1 MEAAGRVRIGKRT
14 KELIPRLR
22 RGEIAVIDH
31 VDIDD
36 LACEGLAQAGVRAVV
51 NAADSATGRYPNR
64 GPARL
69 LAADIL
75 VYDRAGPAVLGLADG
90 SEVQLQGGW
99 VRQGDRVIARCRVL
113 TEERLERLWRQGRL
127 NLQDELQ
134 RFAENTL
141 EYARR
146 EQDRLWAVRFPPLR
160 VSLEGRHVLVVVRG
174 PGYREDLAA
183 ILGYVREE
191 APVLIG
197 VDGGADALTE
207 LGLQPAIVVGD
218 MDSVSERSLRLARE
232 VIVHAYPSGYAPGLE
247 RVRSLG
253 IEPLVVPAFG
263 TSEDLA
269 LLLAH
274 EAGASLI
281 VAVGA
286 HTNLVEFLEK
296 GRQGMASTF
305 LVRLK
310 VGAVLVDAKGV
321 RHLYQQRAG
330 RRHLAQVA
338 LAAAFPM
345 ALVMSLSE
353 PVKQWFRLAM
363 LSLRVA
369 LGR

>member
-1 MEAAGRVRIGKRT
+1 
-14 KELIPRLR
+14 
-22 RGEIAVIDH
+22 
-31 VDIDD
+31 
-36 LACEGLAQAGVRAVV
+36 
-51 NAADSATGRYPNR
+51 
-64 GPARL
+64 
-69 LAADIL
+69 
-75 VYDRAGPAVLGLADG
+75 
-90 SEVQLQGGW
+90 
-99 VRQGDRVIARCRVL
+99 
-113 TEERLERLWRQGRL
+113 
-127 NLQDELQ
+127 
-134 RFAENTL
+134 
-141 EYARR
+141 
-146 EQDRLWAVRFPPLR
+146 
-160 VSLEGRHVLVVVRG
+160 
-174 PGYREDLAA
+174 
-183 ILGYVREE
+183 
-191 APVLIG
+191 
-197 VDGGADALTE
+197 
-207 LGLQPAIVVGD
+207 
-218 MDSVSERSLRLARE
+218 RE

-363 LSLRVA
+363 LSLR
-369 LGR
+369 